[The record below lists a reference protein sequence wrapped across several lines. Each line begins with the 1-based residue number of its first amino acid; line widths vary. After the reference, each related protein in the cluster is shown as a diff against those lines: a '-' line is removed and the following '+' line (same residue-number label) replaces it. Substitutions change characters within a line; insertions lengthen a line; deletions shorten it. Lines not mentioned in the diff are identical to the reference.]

1 MAVPKKRTGKSAQAK
16 RRANWKATK
25 PETTVCS
32 NCGQPVLAHTVCTA
46 CGYYKGKPV
55 SLKDKAELAKE
66 VKPVKKSAKKAKEE
80 APVEEAKVEE
90 VVEAEAVEEKPK
102 AKKTAKKAE
111 TTEEKPKAKKTTKKA
126 APSKTKK
133 EESAE

>member
-1 MAVPKKRTGKSAQAK
+1 MAVPKKRTGHSAQGK

-46 CGYYKGKPV
+46 CGYYKGEPV
-55 SLKDKAELAKE
+55 RLKDKAEAAKTVTKPAKE
-66 VKPVKKSAKKAKEE
+66 KKA
-80 APVEEAKVEE
+80 EAKAEVVEE
-90 VVEAEAVEEKPK
+90 VAEAPKKTTRKKSTKKAEAVE
-102 AKKTAKKAE
+102 AKAE
-111 TTEEKPKAKKTTKKA
+111 AEEKTVEE
-126 APSKTKK
+126 APAEEKK

>member
-46 CGYYKGKPV
+46 CGYYKGEPV
-55 SLKDKAELAKE
+55 RLKDKAAAVEE
-66 VKPVKKSAKKAKEE
+66 VKKPVRKTKSTKAEAKVETEETKVETVAEETAEEAPKKTTRKKSTAKKAKAAEE
-80 APVEEAKVEE
+80 
-90 VVEAEAVEEKPK
+90 
-102 AKKTAKKAE
+102 T
-111 TTEEKPKAKKTTKKA
+111 
-126 APSKTKK
+126 K

>member
-32 NCGQPVLAHTVCTA
+32 NCGQPVLTHTVCTA
-46 CGYYKGKPV
+46 CGYYKGEPV
-55 SLKDKAELAKE
+55 RLKDKAAAVEE
-66 VKPVKKSAKKAKEE
+66 VKKPVRKTKSTKA
-80 APVEEAKVEE
+80 EAKVEAE
-90 VVEAEAVEEKPK
+90 ETKAETVVEETAEEAPK
-102 AKKTAKKAE
+102 KTTRKKSTAKKS
-111 TTEEKPKAKKTTKKA
+111 KA
-126 APSKTKK
+126 AEETK